1 LRNGTKQNKTKRN
14 EKKINDR
21 KESAKR
27 YIIKTAD
34 CMIELTT
41 KSVGTLASASVLAA
55 VAIHSI
61 ESDGK
66 HFACHSGIPD
76 ESGTALF
83 DCGLHHFV
91 TLRKNWRD
99 FSV

>member
-1 LRNGTKQNKTKRN
+1 MCTMTAH
-14 EKKINDR
+14 R

-27 YIIKTAD
+27 YI
-34 CMIELTT
+34 MIEHTT
-41 KSVGTLASASVLAA
+41 NSVGTLVSASVLAA

-83 DCGLHHFV
+83 DCGLHHFA
-91 TLRKNWRD
+91 TLR
-99 FSV
+99 